1 MSSQHLNLSMKYHQG
16 AKISF
21 FFCLTPFHIK
31 YCYTKTGGERGGG
44 GVQGVP
50 GEVHT
55 RKWPRREGSTSNGYH
70 FQASDIE
77 RVRVSLVEVYER
89 VGKFIIVICER
100 T

>member
-1 MSSQHLNLSMKYHQG
+1 MQG
-16 AKISF
+16 
-21 FFCLTPFHIK
+21 
-31 YCYTKTGGERGGG
+31 E
-44 GVQGVP
+44 P
-50 GEVHT
+50 GEVHSLQ
-55 RKWPRREGSTSNGYH
+55 WPRREGSTRNEYH